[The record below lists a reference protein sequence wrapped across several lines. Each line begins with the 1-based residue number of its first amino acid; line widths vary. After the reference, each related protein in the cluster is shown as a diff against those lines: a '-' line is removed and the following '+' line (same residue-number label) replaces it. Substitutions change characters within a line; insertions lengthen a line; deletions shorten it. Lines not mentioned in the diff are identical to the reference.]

1 MNVTNNVVV
10 TPAHLLTL
18 LPGAIPPESTNYF
31 YGKITREQAEEL
43 LFTNGANEGLFLLR
57 ESVNRNYA
65 VSICHLGRVHHYNV
79 ERQTDCSYRIQ
90 TGFLIRTYLVMQSDD
105 LRNVCPIHFHRLFL
119 ISSSS
124 GNWFILSHHRRM
136 LLMVSDQWMLSI
148 LREQLFINTCTL
160 LMMVAVVLHVS
171 DLYSRTDCL
180 DVRIED
186 CDFDIG

>member
-43 LFTNGANEGLFLLR
+43 LFTHGANEGLFLLR

-90 TGFLIRTYLVMQSDD
+90 TGK
-105 LRNVCPIHFHRLFL
+105 
-119 ISSSS
+119 
-124 GNWFILSHHRRM
+124 LS
-136 LLMVSDQWMLSI
+136 
-148 LREQLFINTCTL
+148 FN
-160 LMMVAVVLHVS
+160 
-171 DLYSRTDCL
+171 
-180 DVRIED
+180 
-186 CDFDIG
+186 